1 MRRPHG
7 PIIAAHGI
15 YFVDIILE
23 IIPETV
29 I

>member
-7 PIIAAHGI
+7 PIIAARGI

-23 IIPETV
+23 ITSKAV